1 MPVHKFFGCLT
12 RLSAVK
18 RIFANLHQYI
28 SMKNL
33 FSLFLFLFIGSS
45 AAVAQSQADSALLL
59 DKTLWHTVARLPDS
73 VHVSQAL
80 FPSLCGNP
88 QALSVI
94 EVPANATRNLRIVAS
109 VAPESAHDVARRQG
123 AIAAINGSYFDMTE
137 GNSVCFQK
145 IGAHTTDSTSMKG
158 IVNGAIM
165 CSTHSGPLVIT
176 AWDYE
181 KERNYADTLGQVLV
195 TGPLLV
201 IDGNRLTPENVCPEA
216 FALRTHPRTAIGLR
230 ADGSTILLTADGRHP
245 EHATGLTLSQLA
257 WIMQMLGCTD
267 AINLDGGG
275 STCMWIEPGG
285 VVNHPSDNR
294 AFDHLGVRPV
304 PNVIAL
310 FPD

>member
-1 MPVHKFFGCLT
+1 
-12 RLSAVK
+12 
-18 RIFANLHQYI
+18 
-28 SMKNL
+28 MKNKI
-33 FSLFLFLFIGSS
+33 FSLFILFFADALTG
-45 AAVAQSQADSALLL
+45 VAQSQADSALLL
-59 DKTLWHTVARLPDS
+59 DKTLWHTVATLPDGA
-73 VHVSQAL
+73 HVSQAL

-94 EVPANATRNLRIVAS
+94 EVPANSTGNLRIVAS
-109 VAPESAHDVARRQG
+109 VAPESAHDVGRRQG

-158 IVNGAIM
+158 IANGAIL
-165 CSTHSGPLVIT
+165 CGTHSGPFVIT

-201 IDGNRLTPENVCPEA
+201 IDGNRLAPENVCPEA

-230 ADGSTILLTADGRHP
+230 ANGSAVLLTADGRHP
-245 EHATGLTLSQLA
+245 EHATGLTLPQLA

-285 VVNHPSDNR
+285 VVNHPSDNQ
-294 AFDHLGVRPV
+294 AFDHFGVRPV

>member
-1 MPVHKFFGCLT
+1 MSLQNFSGGLAGL
-12 RLSAVK
+12 RAGK
-18 RIFANLHQYI
+18 RIFAYRHQYLN
-28 SMKNL
+28 MKYL
-33 FSLFLFLFIGSS
+33 FSLVLFLFISS
-45 AAVAQSQADSALLL
+45 SGAVAQSQADSAMLL
-59 DKTLWHTVARLPDS
+59 DKTAWHTVASLPDGAR
-73 VHVSQAL
+73 VSQAL
-80 FPSLCGNP
+80 FQSLCDNP

-94 EVPANATRNLRIVAS
+94 EVPADATRNLRIVAS

-158 IVNGAIM
+158 IANGAIL
-165 CSTHSGPLVIT
+165 CGTLSGPLAIT

-201 IDGNRLTPENVCPEA
+201 IDGKRLAPENVCPEA
-216 FALRTHPRTAIGLR
+216 FALRTHPRTALGRR
-230 ADGSTILLTADGRHP
+230 ADGSAILLTADGRHP
-245 EHATGLTLSQLA
+245 DHATGLTLPQLA

-294 AFDHLGVRPV
+294 TFDHLGVRPV

>member
-1 MPVHKFFGCLT
+1 
-12 RLSAVK
+12 
-18 RIFANLHQYI
+18 
-28 SMKNL
+28 MKNKI
-33 FSLFLFLFIGSS
+33 FSLFILFFADALTG
-45 AAVAQSQADSALLL
+45 VAQSQADSALLL
-59 DKTLWHTVARLPDS
+59 DKTLWHTVATLPDGA
-73 VHVSQAL
+73 HVSQAL

-94 EVPANATRNLRIVAS
+94 EIPASAVKNLRIVAS

-158 IVNGAIM
+158 IANGAIL
-165 CSTHSGPLVIT
+165 CGTLSGPLAIT

-201 IDGNRLTPENVCPEA
+201 IDGNRLAPENVCPEA
-216 FALRTHPRTAIGLR
+216 FALRTHPRTALGLR
-230 ADGSTILLTADGRHP
+230 ADCSAVLLTADGRHP
-245 EHATGLTLSQLA
+245 EHATGLTLPQLA
-257 WIMQMLGCTD
+257 WIMQMLGCTA